1 MRNNVRDLA
10 KGIFNNPTPSPL
22 WSYFSYSCCAISLLI
37 LPFLPSAGR
46 DLFYLSG
53 YFAFFC
59 VLFNLRY
66 YTVNKK
72 NLILPG
78 LFLTLSFST
87 IFWLVVYKAPGDYIN
102 IYRSYMNM
110 SRLFIATAFV
120 LLLALNERLGLQR
133 KILYFC
139 ITAGVVINLYA
150 FYQSIAL
157 RYIRIELGFDRATIV
172 AYILT
177 AVSLLMMQSV
187 LMLKVRYRLVL
198 YALAFMLSYAA
209 IVFTGTR
216 AAMLLY
222 PVLIG
227 LSVLATKN
235 VISHRHKIVI
245 ILLLPLLLTVCG
257 FIFKDKIAKRIE
269 DAQRNFVMLNTAKA
283 DNSIF
288 SRVWMQ
294 IIAIRTGNDA
304 PFGQSAESRAKEAL
318 KIIAE
323 EPKLYNAKR
332 YLDVHMHNEVLE
344 TYSLKGI
351 WGVAILLAIYLAL
364 MIQSFRPERNAMLL
378 GVSAALTLYGLSDV
392 LFFSSEATITFSL
405 AIIFSVLSLK
415 KTREQADE

>member
-1 MRNNVRDLA
+1 MRNLV
-10 KGIFNNPTPSPL
+10 GEIFKNTSPSPF
-22 WSYFSYSCCAISLLI
+22 WSYISYSCCAISLLT
-37 LPFLPSAGR
+37 LPFIPSVGR
-46 DLFYLSG
+46 DFFYLSG

-59 VLFNLRY
+59 FLFNIKY
-66 YTVNKK
+66 YTHNKK
-72 NLILPG
+72 NLILPA

-87 IFWLVVYKAPGDYIN
+87 IFWLVAYKTPGEYIN

-120 LLLALNERLGLQR
+120 LLLALNERMNLQR
-133 KILYFC
+133 KIIYFC
-139 ITAGVVINLYA
+139 IAAGIVINLYA

-157 RYIRIELGFDRATIV
+157 RYIRIELAFDRATIV

-177 AVSLLMMQSV
+177 AVSLLMMQSI
-187 LMLKVRYRLVL
+187 LMLKTRYRLVF

-222 PVLIG
+222 PMLIG

-245 ILLLPLLLTVCG
+245 ILLLPLLLAACG

-269 DAQRNFVMLNTAKA
+269 DAQRNIVMLNTEKA

-304 PFGQSAESRAKEAL
+304 PFGQSAENRAKEAL
-318 KIIAE
+318 AIIAE

-332 YLDVHMHNEVLE
+332 YLNVHMHNEVLE
-344 TYSLKGI
+344 TYSLKGV
-351 WGVAILLAIYLAL
+351 WGVAILLAIYLSL
-364 MIQSFRPERNAMLL
+364 VIQSFRPERNAMLL
-378 GVSAALTLYGLSDV
+378 GVSAALALYGLSDV

-415 KTREQADE
+415 KIREHADE

>member
-1 MRNNVRDLA
+1 MRNLA
-10 KGIFNNPTPSPL
+10 GIFNNTTPSPL
-22 WSYFSYSCCAISLLI
+22 WSYLAYSCCAISILT
-37 LPFLPSAGR
+37 LPFLPSTGR

-59 VLFNLRY
+59 FLFNFRY
-66 YTVNKK
+66 YIHNKK

-87 IFWLVVYKAPGDYIN
+87 LFWLVVYKAPGDYIN

-120 LLLALNERLGLQR
+120 LLLALNERLNLQR
-133 KILYFC
+133 KIICLC
-139 ITAGVVINLYA
+139 IAAGIVINLYA

-157 RYIRIELGFDRATIV
+157 RYTRVELGFDRATIV

-177 AVSLLMMQSV
+177 AVSLLMMQSI
-187 LMLKVRYRLVL
+187 LMLKTRYRLVL
-198 YALAFMLSYAA
+198 YALAFMFTYAS

-222 PVLIG
+222 PILIG

-245 ILLLPLLLTVCG
+245 ILLLPLLLAACG

-283 DNSIF
+283 DNSIL

-294 IIAIRTGNDA
+294 IIAIRTGNNA
-304 PFGQSAESRAKEAL
+304 PLGQSAEHRAEEAL
-318 KIIAE
+318 KIIAG

-332 YLDVHMHNEVLE
+332 YLNVHMHNEVLE

-351 WGVAILLAIYLAL
+351 WGVLILLAIYVSL
-364 MIQSFRPERNAMLL
+364 IVQSFRPERNAMLL
-378 GVSAALTLYGLSDV
+378 GVSAALIFYGLSDV

-415 KTREQADE
+415 KTREHANE